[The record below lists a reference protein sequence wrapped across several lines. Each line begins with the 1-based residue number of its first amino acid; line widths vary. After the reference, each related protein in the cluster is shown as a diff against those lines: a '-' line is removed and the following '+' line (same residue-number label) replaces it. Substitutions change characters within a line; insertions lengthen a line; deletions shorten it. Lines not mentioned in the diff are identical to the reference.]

1 MFNYA
6 RPIWPERLEQEMNCT
21 GGFRAQFQGIG
32 TERRIVRITA
42 SSRYRVYVNGHFCGH
57 GPAAGP
63 HAHYRV
69 DEWELSPSVVQEGSN
84 IVAIEV
90 AGYNVN
96 SFYTLDQPSFVQAE
110 VEVDGIVVAAT
121 GDSARG
127 FDVFVLPERVQ
138 KVQRYSFQR
147 AFIEAYQL
155 DAHVH
160 EWRTN
165 ADSIPASPAASGALM
180 EEKQLLP
187 RRVSYSDFAVK
198 ALAAIVASGT
208 VAKRSAGGADVNSPW
223 RDRALT
229 GIGPL
234 FKGFEISEL
243 ALLPTDELG
252 ELETSLH
259 NDAAAVSYEG
269 QPLQLGTQDTV
280 ILAFDRNLSGFIG
293 IQFTCE
299 RASRIAITF
308 DEILL
313 NGDVDH
319 LRLECSNVIHL
330 ACEPGTYAFESIEP
344 YTLKYMKI
352 IVLEGD
358 CLLSGCSLRE
368 YANPDA
374 DRADFRSSD
383 EALGSI
389 FDAARESF
397 RQNAVDIFMD
407 CPSRERAGWLCDS
420 FFTARVEADL
430 TGRSVIE
437 HNFLENFALP
447 EHFAHLPEGMLPMCY
462 PADHYSG
469 EFIPNW
475 SLWFIIQLEEF
486 RSRGGDEALIR
497 SLQPRVD
504 ALLRYFEGFHNE
516 FGLLENLESWVFIEW
531 SKANSFVSGI
541 NFPSNMLYAG
551 ALEAAGRLYQNDDYL
566 AQGVALKQVIREFS
580 FDGEFFVD
588 QAIEN
593 ADGEIEMTDNRT
605 EVCQYYAAFFGIADA
620 ETQHDWYASLV
631 HDFSPS
637 RGADEPTI
645 ADISDIHPANAFIGY
660 YLRMELLS
668 QLGASAQLLEE
679 IKAFFGRMAE
689 QTGTLWEHNRT
700 TASCNHGF
708 ASHVV
713 RSLYRDA
720 LGIESLDLLQNK
732 LLIAFTNTSLQWCSG
747 KLPTPEGL
755 VELEWRIE
763 NGELRYRLSAPTELT
778 VEVRNFSGKLLV
790 REE

>member
-1 MFNYA
+1 MFQYA
-6 RPIWPERLEQEMNCT
+6 RPIWPKGLEKEMNCT
-21 GGFRAQFQGIG
+21 GGFRARFQGTTHG
-32 TERRIVRITA
+32 AERRIVRVTA

-63 HAHYRV
+63 HGYYRV
-69 DEWELSPSVVQEGSN
+69 DEWELSPNVIQEGLN
-84 IVAIEV
+84 IVAVEV

-110 VEVDGIVVAAT
+110 VEINGVVTAAT
-121 GDSARG
+121 GDPARG

-147 AFIEAYQL
+147 AFMEAYQL
-155 DAHVH
+155 AAPVH

-165 ADSIPASPAASGALM
+165 MDSFPASPAAWDAV
-180 EEKQLLP
+180 EEKKLLP
-187 RRVSYSDFAVK
+187 RRVSYPDFAVK
-198 ALAAIVASGT
+198 APAAIAASGT
-208 VAKRSAGGADVNSPW
+208 VAQRSNAGTPW

-234 FKGFEISEL
+234 FKGFELGEL

-252 ELETSLH
+252 EFETSLRSET
-259 NDAAAVSYEG
+259 AAEAYEG
-269 QPLQLGTQDTV
+269 KPLAFGTHDTS
-280 ILAFDRNLSGFIG
+280 IFAFDRNLSGFIG
-293 IQFTCE
+293 IQFSCS
-299 RASRIAITF
+299 RVSRIAITF
-308 DEILL
+308 DEILT

-319 LRLECSNVIHL
+319 LRLECSNIIYL
-330 ACEPGTYAFESIEP
+330 TCEPGAYAFESIEP

-352 IVLEGD
+352 VVLEGD

-368 YANPDA
+368 YANPDT
-374 DRADFRSSD
+374 DRAEFNSSD
-383 EALGSI
+383 EALSKI
-389 FDAARESF
+389 FEAARESF
-397 RQNAVDIFMD
+397 RQNAVDLFMD

-430 TGRSVIE
+430 TGHSIIE

-447 EHFAHLPEGMLPMCY
+447 ELFAPLPEGMLPMCY
-462 PADHYSG
+462 PADHCNG

-486 RSRGGDEALIR
+486 RFRGGDETLIR

-551 ALEAAGRLYQNDDYL
+551 ALEAAGRLYTNSDYL
-566 AQGVALKQVIREFS
+566 AQGAALKQVIREFS
-580 FDGEFFVD
+580 FDGEFFID

-593 ADGEIEMTDNRT
+593 ADDEIEMTDNRT
-605 EVCQYYAAFFGIADA
+605 EVCQYYAAFFGIADP
-620 ETQHDWYASLV
+620 EEQREWYASLV

-645 ADISDIHPANAFIGY
+645 ADISEIHPANAFIGY

-668 QLGASAQLLEE
+668 QLGASTQLLEE

-720 LGIESLDLLQNK
+720 LGIESLDLKQNK
-732 LLIAFTNTSLQWCSG
+732 LSIAFTDTSLQWCSG

-763 NGELRYRLSAPTELT
+763 DGELRYRITAPPQLT
-778 VEVRNFSGKLLV
+778 IEVRNFSGKPLV